1 MRSLRLRPFRAQP
14 QATRKKRSIHVDLP
28 APLLAM
34 IRPNS
39 PCCASVA
46 ASPPALVHQIEP
58 ATVPTRGL
66 QLERRYVL
74 ARGTDGQP
82 VL

>member
-1 MRSLRLRPFRAQP
+1 
-14 QATRKKRSIHVDLP
+14 
-28 APLLAM
+28 M

-58 ATVPTRGL
+58 ASVPTRGL

-74 ARGTDGQP
+74 GRGTDGQP
-82 VL
+82 VLWTQRRRLPLLAPPAPHLRFDVMRESSA